1 MRKRVANKPLD
12 ISESASVQMPM
23 KTVASL
29 IILVAMGV
37 FAYTELTSRL
47 VSLETSREL
56 FENDLLKKSEQVPVD
71 QEQLFL
77 LEDLYKSVEKIEI
90 RIENM
95 MHNKVNIQFLQK
107 QMEKRLTRQII
118 KHILDKKNKIK
129 EILCLRSRQEVEI
142 GANGTQKYM
151 IKEGKN
157 KGKIL

>member
-1 MRKRVANKPLD
+1 MSNKPLN

-77 LEDLYKSVEKIEI
+77 LEDLYKSVEKIEV
-90 RIENM
+90 RIEAM

-107 QMEKRLTRQII
+107 NQEK
-118 KHILDKKNKIK
+118 ILIDLEKIK
-129 EILCLRSRQEVEI
+129 DKVR
-142 GANGTQKYM
+142 ANGGHK
-151 IKEGKN
+151 
-157 KGKIL
+157 

>member
-1 MRKRVANKPLD
+1 MANKPLD

-56 FENDLLKKSEQVPVD
+56 MQADLLKASDQKPVD
-71 QEQLFL
+71 QEQLML
-77 LEDLYKSVEKIEI
+77 LEDLYKTVEKIEI

-107 QMEKRLTRQII
+107 QMEKALTDIEVL
-118 KHILDKKNKIK
+118 KDKV
-129 EILCLRSRQEVEI
+129 R
-142 GANGTQKYM
+142 ANG
-151 IKEGKN
+151 
-157 KGKIL
+157 KIH

>member
-1 MRKRVANKPLD
+1 MSKKPLD

-29 IILVAMGV
+29 IVLVAMGV

-77 LEDLYKSVEKIEI
+77 LEDLYKSVEKIEV

-95 MHNKVNIQFLQK
+95 MHNKVNIEFLRDQL
-107 QMEKRLTRQII
+107 EKALKDIEDL
-118 KHILDKKNKIK
+118 KDK
-129 EILCLRSRQEVEI
+129 V
-142 GANGTQKYM
+142 GANGN
-151 IKEGKN
+151 GAH
-157 KGKIL
+157 